1 MIVFRLG
8 CFIFGTIGLV
18 IGGLIVRRY
27 WKEKKLMIEEQ
38 KRKEELENSRR
49 ERRKQIRD
57 QDIPENQL
65 CVVCRSNP
73 KEVNRAFLS

>member
-1 MIVFRLG
+1 M
-8 CFIFGTIGLV
+8 

-38 KRKEELENSRR
+38 KRKEELENIRR

-73 KEVNRAFLS
+73 REVNHGLLK